1 MMNKKLLLS
10 MSAAAMLLINGCGSS
25 SSSGTPDKN
34 ETIADTFKTIAMD
47 ATDASKPAKLN
58 LATGALVDDESWH
71 FAYQKYIGFKTN
83 GGTSGTGEMTACV
96 AKSYPALFDADGK
109 AVEAEFKKMTA
120 TSTKSDF
127 EAVKSSDCNSSQL
140 VADTITTQIKN
151 GDWLNADYSTGA
163 PVFSAS
169 TDSNNSWIIRSAAGD
184 AYARVKVKTVS
195 VVFGAATTRKIVLA
209 SEKWNGTT
217 FDEAVDSPELDFSS
231 TKVYWDMDSNTIV
244 AKDDA
249 WELAIS
255 VVGRTYPLQVNGGS
269 SGTGKA
275 GIGLVLNGDANTVTD
290 PTNTGQVY
298 KYFGDEAEGAMSGP
312 GGYGPLEYSVGGNH
326 KMWPTFAVYIIK
338 DGNKR
343 YKAQVLSNYGAD
355 GSLGS
360 GNLFVRYEEIK

>member
-1 MMNKKLLLS
+1 MMSKKLVLS
-10 MSAAAMLLINGCGSS
+10 MSAAAMLLMNGCGSS
-25 SSSGTPDKN
+25 SSSSTPDTN
-34 ETIADTFKTIAMD
+34 ETIADTFKTIEMD
-47 ATDASKPAKLN
+47 ATDATKASKLN
-58 LATGALVDDESWH
+58 LSTGKIVTDDSWQ
-71 FAYQKYIGFKTN
+71 FAYQKYIGFKIN
-83 GGTSGTGEMTACV
+83 GGTSADGNMAGCV
-96 AKSYPALFDADGK
+96 AKSYPALYGDDNK
-109 AVEAEFKKMTA
+109 PIEAEFKKLTA

-127 EAVKSSDCNSSQL
+127 EAVKSSDCNSSQFI
-140 VADTITTQIKN
+140 ADTITTQIKN

-163 PVFSAS
+163 PVFRAS
-169 TDSNNSWIIRSAAGD
+169 TDSNNSWIVRSAAGD

-217 FDEAVDSPELDFSS
+217 FDAAVDSPELDFSS

-255 VVGRTYPLQVNGGS
+255 VVGRTYPLQVNGGA

-275 GIGLVLNGDANTVTD
+275 GIGLVLNGDAETVTD
-290 PTNTGQVY
+290 PTKTSEVY
-298 KYFGDEAEGAMSGP
+298 KYFGDEAKGAMSGP
-312 GGYGPLEYSVGGNH
+312 GGYGPLEYSVSGNH

-338 DGNKR
+338 DGEKS

-360 GNLFVRYEEIK
+360 GNLFVRYEELK